1 VFEAT
6 PIFSLLSKALDHAA
20 LRQAVHTANIANAG
34 TENFSRLEVIFDSQP
49 AIAASAGMSP
59 GDASFMEVSQ
69 PRVVSTGEAV
79 RLDREM
85 ALMARDAVRYQA
97 LLGAFE
103 RATGTLRMAIR
114 EGREG

>member
-1 VFEAT
+1 MFEAT

-34 TENFSRLEVIFDSQP
+34 TENYSRLEVIFDSRP
-49 AIAASAGMSP
+49 TLAEAADPSS
-59 GDASFMEVSQ
+59 GDAFFLDASR
-69 PRVVSTGEAV
+69 PRLVSTGEAV